1 MHRFFAFNKNG
12 TIELFDEDKKHFR
25 VLRIEKN
32 ELLELVIEDKIYEAR
47 FTGQNFELLEEKT
60 KLPDLKIYANVC
72 VPVKLQTL
80 ETIIDYAVQGGVF
93 EITPVF
99 CKRSFQDRSK
109 LLEKY
114 QRLQKILKEAIKQ
127 SRPSFLPKLN
137 YPIPLQDIKIKGYG
151 IVFDSFER
159 GKNALP
165 MGSQYT
171 LVFGPEGGLSKDE
184 VDFLVS
190 VGFIKHFLGDN
201 ILREELAVFAG
212 IFMLK
217 CVNSLI

>member
-1 MHRFFAFNKNG
+1 MHRFFAFRKNG
-12 TIELFDEDKKHFR
+12 TIELFDEDKKHFK

-32 ELLELVIEDKIYEAR
+32 ELLELVIEDKIYEAK

-60 KLPDLKIYANVC
+60 KPPDVKIYANVC
-72 VPVKLQTL
+72 IPIKLQTL

-137 YPIPLQDIKIKGYG
+137 YPISLKDITLQGYG
-151 IVFDSFER
+151 IVFDSFEKP
-159 GKNALP
+159 KNALLKDNR
-165 MGSQYT
+165 YT
-171 LVFGPEGGLSKDE
+171 IVFGPEGGLSKEE
-184 VDFLVS
+184 VEFLKAL
-190 VGFIKHFLGDN
+190 GFNAHSLGNN

-212 IFMLK
+212 IFMIRCKL
-217 CVNSLI
+217 